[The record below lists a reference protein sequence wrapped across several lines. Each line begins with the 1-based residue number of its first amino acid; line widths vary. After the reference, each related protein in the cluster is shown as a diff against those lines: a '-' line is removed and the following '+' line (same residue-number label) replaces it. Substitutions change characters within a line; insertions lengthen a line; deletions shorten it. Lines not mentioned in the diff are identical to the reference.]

1 VSAHARGASWPD
13 DAALTPARLVQ
24 ILLVEDS
31 PADVELTRQALA
43 DGKVANRVHVVGDG
57 EAALAFVRRQQP
69 FPEAPRPDL
78 ILLDLNL
85 PRKDGRE
92 VLVELKADPA
102 LRAIPVVVLTT
113 SAADQDILHAY
124 EHHVS
129 SYIRKPVR
137 LEEFMEVVCSVD
149 DYWLGIVSLPPA
161 LAAPGAPGPSSGL
174 EATAG
179 SPARSHAQP

>member
-1 VSAHARGASWPD
+1 MSGTARTGSWPD
-13 DAALTPARLVQ
+13 HATLAPPRLVQ

-43 DGKVANRVHVVGDG
+43 AGKVANKVHVVADG
-57 EAALAFVRRQQP
+57 EAAMAFVRRGP
-69 FPEAPRPDL
+69 GYDEAPRPDL
-78 ILLDLNL
+78 VLLDLNL

-92 VLVELKADPA
+92 VLAELKADPA

-113 SAADQDILHAY
+113 SAADRDILHAY

-137 LEEFMEVVCSVD
+137 LDEFMQVVCSID
-149 DYWLGIVSLPPA
+149 DYWLGIVSLPP
-161 LAAPGAPGPSSGL
+161 
-174 EATAG
+174 
-179 SPARSHAQP
+179 HAQA